1 MPKLDATWRRSAENV
16 AKFYDLGAERESS
29 RLIRDPYHM
38 VELHVTLHYLAKH
51 LPAVG
56 HVLDIGGGSGRYCI
70 ALARKGYT
78 VTLADVSTE
87 LLKIAEREFSKA
99 RVMGRVAGI
108 AKADAR
114 DLSIYP
120 DETFD
125 AVLALGPIYHLV
137 REKDRARA
145 MDEIVRVARKGAPI
159 FISAISK
166 FGVYRTL
173 LISPEFEHE
182 FTDSGIVKGLRKG
195 ISLARWYKESEA
207 FPDAWFCTP
216 RQLKELAEAHDLQ
229 TLEMAA
235 CEGLSSHHREAT
247 NRLYRNKAAWKVWM
261 DFVLK
266 TSNEPSI
273 IGSSEHFLYIGKKK
287 AGGKTPHDARA

>member
-1 MPKLDATWRRSAENV
+1 MPKLGAAWRNSADNV
-16 AKFYDLGAERESS
+16 ARYYDLAARRELS
-29 RLIRDPYHM
+29 RLARDPYHM
-38 VELHVTLHYLAKH
+38 LELRITLHYLAKH
-51 LPAVG
+51 LPPAG
-56 HVLDIGGGSGRYCI
+56 HILDLGGGPGRYCI

-87 LLKIAEREFSKA
+87 LLKIAEMEFKKA

-120 DETFD
+120 DDSFD
-125 AVLALGPIYHLV
+125 AVLALGPIYHLI
-137 REKDRARA
+137 REQDRARA
-145 MDEIVRVARKGAPI
+145 MDEIIRVASKGAPI
-159 FISAISK
+159 FISGISK

-182 FTDSGIVKGLRKG
+182 FTDSRIVKGLRKG
-195 ISLARWYKESEA
+195 INLARWYKEPEA

-216 RQLKELAEAHDLQ
+216 RELKDLAEAHGLQ

-247 NRLYRNKAAWKVWM
+247 NRLHRNRAAWRIWM

-287 AGGKTPHDARA
+287 AGGKTPHDTRA

>member
-1 MPKLDATWRRSAENV
+1 MDNV
-16 AKFYDLGAERESS
+16 AKFYDLGAERELS
-29 RLIRDPYHM
+29 RLVKDPYHM
-38 VELHVTLHYLAKH
+38 LEFRVTLHYLAKH
-51 LPAVG
+51 LPPAG
-56 HVLDIGGGSGRYCI
+56 HILDIGGGPGRYCI

-87 LLKIAEREFSKA
+87 LLRIAEKEFRKA
-99 RVMGRVAGI
+99 RAMSRVAGI

-114 DLSIYP
+114 DLSMYP
-120 DETFD
+120 DESFD
-125 AVLALGPIYHLV
+125 GVLALGPIYHLV
-137 REKDRARA
+137 RERDRARA
-145 MDEIVRVARKGAPI
+145 MDEIVRVARKGAPV

-173 LISPEFEHE
+173 LISPEFQHE
-182 FTDSGIVKGLRKG
+182 LTDSGIIRGLRRG
-195 ISLARWYKESEA
+195 VNLARWYKEPGA

-216 RQLKELAEAHDLQ
+216 QQLKDLAEAHGLR

-247 NRLYRNKAAWKVWM
+247 NRLHRNRAAWRTWM
-261 DFVLK
+261 GFILK

-273 IGSSEHFLYIGKKK
+273 IGSSEHFLYIGRKN
-287 AGGKTPHDARA
+287 AGRKSCTTRA